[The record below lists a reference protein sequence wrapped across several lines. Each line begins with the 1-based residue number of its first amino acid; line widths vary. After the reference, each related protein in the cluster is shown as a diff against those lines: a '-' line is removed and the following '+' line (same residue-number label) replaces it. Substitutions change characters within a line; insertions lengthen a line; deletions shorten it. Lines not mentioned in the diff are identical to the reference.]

1 MYAAP
6 FDWNAIQ
13 TKLKLENLLT
23 LDHFKSVIRR
33 MEADQTLCN
42 CF

>member
-6 FDWNAIQ
+6 FDWNALQ
-13 TKLKLENLLT
+13 TNLKLENLLT
-23 LDHFKSVIRR
+23 LDRFKSVIQR

-42 CF
+42 YF